1 VSAANEPPRSASGRR
16 PPPPFRQVKLRTKQ
30 HLSSRMVRVTVG
42 GQALSG
48 LEIAEPAA
56 SVRLLLPSP
65 GSTEL
70 VIPEWNG
77 NEFLLSDGSR
87 PIIRTFTPRFLDR
100 DALELTLDLVL
111 HDGGVA
117 SEWVVSAKPG
127 APAAVSGPGRGYEI
141 DPQAPEFLL
150 AGDETALPAISQLLE
165 RIPADIPVRVLIE
178 IADRAAGMDLPD
190 HPRSEVSWHELPGR
204 GVPGDALVAAVEAA
218 EIGEGCLI
226 WCAGEAAA
234 MHRIRTHL
242 FKQRGLPRSVA
253 TVRGYWKRPSG

>member
-1 VSAANEPPRSASGRR
+1 
-16 PPPPFRQVKLRTKQ
+16 
-30 HLSSRMVRVTVG
+30 MIRVTVG
-42 GQALSG
+42 GPGLSG
-48 LEIAEPAA
+48 LVIAEPAA

-70 VIPEWNG
+70 VVPEWNG

-87 PIIRTFTPRFLDR
+87 PIIRTFTPRFLDTE
-100 DALELTLDLVL
+100 ALELTLDLVV

-141 DPQAPEFLL
+141 DPQAPAFLL
-150 AGDETALPAISQLLE
+150 AGDETAIPAIAQLLE
-165 RIPADIPVRVLIE
+165 QIPADIPVRVLIE
-178 IADRAAGMDLPD
+178 TADPDAGLDLPD
-190 HPRSEVSWHELPGR
+190 HPRSAVLWHELPAG
-204 GVPGDALVAAVEAA
+204 GVAGDAMVAAVEGAK
-218 EIGEGCLI
+218 IDEGCLI

-253 TVRGYWKRPSG
+253 TVRGYWKRS